1 MHSMWYGY
9 FIKLVSVIKG
19 IGAYVLDDNI
29 KCISLGGLW
38 PKSLGNSGM
47 GNLVGFCYRVIK

>member
-1 MHSMWYGY
+1 MWYGY

-19 IGAYVLDDNI
+19 IGTYVLHDNI

-38 PKSLGNSGM
+38 SKKFEKLWDGQSGRI
-47 GNLVGFCYRVIK
+47 LL